1 MDKTPLPGIQALA
14 PMAPCKPLAFCP
26 LEMEACCAW
35 YQTQTWQHNK
45 NYVFSHWKIPEM
57 SLVFNY
63 NGFFFL
69 PSLETEMTANVNIHK
84 MLKIDGWLIRI
95 NNAPSSL
102 SSFGAPHGQPC
113 SSSQPQFSC
122 SSCTSRIWWRGRAPR
137 SRR

>member
-1 MDKTPLPGIQALA
+1 MVPDPDLA
-14 PMAPCKPLAFCP
+14 TQQKLCVFT
-26 LEMEACCAW
+26 LENSRDESCVQLQW
-35 YQTQTWQHNK
+35 
-45 NYVFSHWKIPEM
+45 F
-57 SLVFNY
+57 
-63 NGFFFL
+63 FFFL